1 MTYKELRE
9 HMLYDPNPQDFY
21 ESALTVQRYMPIGKK
36 YATID
41 IFTREFKYTLEDMLS
56 DGYSSIADMMMEYEM
71 KCVFDILFKYVN
83 EVDFDYGF
91 MNSLEYDLI
100 QESGFYAFV
109 IDKSCYDYAVL
120 KEQLDQVVGIRDLS
134 VLGLLNT
141 KLQQYGSIDFEKV
154 QKDIDSIDLSK
165 LKDVETLLRMHDP
178 LTATVADAVKA
189 ASRQAVKK
197 EMQQDIKKILDSKAK
212 KTTKRKNKKSD
223 TDKVIPIKQEETA
236 IVTPQEKE

>member
-9 HMLYDPNPQDFY
+9 HMLYDPNPRDFY

-56 DGYSSIADMMMEYEM
+56 DGYSSVADIMMEYEM

-109 IDKSCYDYAVL
+109 VDKSCYDYAVL
-120 KEQLDQVVGIRDLS
+120 KEQLDQVVGVRDLS

-141 KLQQYGSIDFEKV
+141 KLEQYGTIDFEKV
-154 QKDIDSIDLSK
+154 QKDIDAIDLSK

-189 ASRQAVKK
+189 ASRQTLKAEMK
-197 EMQQDIKKILDSKAK
+197 EDIQKVLDSKKKKPVKRKTAK
-212 KTTKRKNKKSD
+212 KDTSNVIQMPEIKK
-223 TDKVIPIKQEETA
+223 E
-236 IVTPQEKE
+236 